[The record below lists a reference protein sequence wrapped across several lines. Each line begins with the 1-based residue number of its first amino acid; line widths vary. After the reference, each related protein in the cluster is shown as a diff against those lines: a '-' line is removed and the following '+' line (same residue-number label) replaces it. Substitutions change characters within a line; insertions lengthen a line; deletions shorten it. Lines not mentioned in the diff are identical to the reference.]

1 MASWLNLDRDDV
13 ADSTDVV
20 VLPYFDGERTPNLPH
35 AAASIVGLR
44 HSTTPQEI
52 LLGAYHGAVQGLL
65 DALDVI
71 DDRSSGIAPDAPVVL
86 VGGGA
91 KGSAWRR
98 AVQRMTGR
106 AVQIPDAK
114 ELVALGAAAQ
124 AASLLSGEAP
134 DEVARRWNT
143 QQGTTLDPVS
153 RDDET
158 QERIRRVRELTMDLN
173 QKSIG

>member
-1 MASWLNLDRDDV
+1 
-13 ADSTDVV
+13 
-20 VLPYFDGERTPNLPH
+20 
-35 AAASIVGLR
+35 
-44 HSTTPQEI
+44 
-52 LLGAYHGAVQGLL
+52 
-65 DALDVI
+65 
-71 DDRSSGIAPDAPVVL
+71 
-86 VGGGA
+86 
-91 KGSAWRR
+91 
-98 AVQRMTGR
+98 MTGR

-143 QQGTTLDPVS
+143 QRGTTLDPVS